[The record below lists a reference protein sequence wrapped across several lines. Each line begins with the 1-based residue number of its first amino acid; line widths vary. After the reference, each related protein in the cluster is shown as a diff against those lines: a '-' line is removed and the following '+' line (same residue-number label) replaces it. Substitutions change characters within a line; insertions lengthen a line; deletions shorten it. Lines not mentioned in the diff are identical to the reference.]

1 MSVFQVDDLTA
12 RLDAAVRLGSA
23 AAIVT
28 RVKTELESLIGH
40 DGMRLPD
47 RFYAT
52 RSDSYARRLLYR
64 DPKGRYTAVVMTW
77 GPNQG
82 TPLHDHSG
90 IWCVE
95 GVVKGSLEVTQYR
108 IERDAGEAFRF
119 SEMGRVL
126 AGVGSA
132 GSLIPPFEY
141 HTLRNALSDASSLTL
156 HIYGGEM
163 TSCHVFVPRADG
175 TYERCDRQLVY
186 DDQP

>member
-108 IERDAGEAFRF
+108 IEGDAGEAFRF

-132 GSLIPPFEY
+132 GSLIPP
-141 HTLRNALSDASSLTL
+141 LRVPHAEECVERRVVTDAAHLRRRDDELSRLCAAGRRHLRTVRSSAS
-156 HIYGGEM
+156 
-163 TSCHVFVPRADG
+163 VR
-175 TYERCDRQLVY
+175 
-186 DDQP
+186 